1 MTNLELKQL
10 VNELIIKEK
19 WAEFL
24 KRFIDVL
31 RINIFLIDFQGKLLL
46 PPLREGENERYG
58 GKFLSIS
65 FGFDF
70 TSQESNLLEAFES
83 HGPYLEAKDP
93 FDFHAFAI
101 PVRVDKKIIAFMIVG
116 PVILNKGWQN
126 DDYINLA
133 SRLNINVNALIDAIH
148 EVRVVSFVTM
158 KAILDLLSEVVKN
171 IVELSFEQKKLHQV
185 RFNKDILP
193 KGITETAN
201 NLYKSIV
208 LDELLV
214 TILDVALN
222 LTQAECGSIMILDDK
237 KGDLAIKVSRGL
249 DQDKIKSTSLKI
261 GEGIAGVAAKENTS
275 FFISGL
281 EGDNRIRHLL
291 KRVDIK
297 QSLVLPLSYQNRVL
311 GVLNLHTKK
320 EENKIYE
327 NVNNLKNFSK
337 LISVAIKSI

>member
-1 MTNLELKQL
+1 M
-10 VNELIIKEK
+10 
-19 WAEFL
+19 
-24 KRFIDVL
+24 
-31 RINIFLIDFQGKLLL
+31 
-46 PPLREGENERYG
+46 
-58 GKFLSIS
+58 
-65 FGFDF
+65 
-70 TSQESNLLEAFES
+70 
-83 HGPYLEAKDP
+83 
-93 FDFHAFAI
+93 
-101 PVRVDKKIIAFMIVG
+101 
-116 PVILNKGWQN
+116 
-126 DDYINLA
+126 
-133 SRLNINVNALIDAIH
+133 
-148 EVRVVSFVTM
+148 
-158 KAILDLLSEVVKN
+158 
-171 IVELSFEQKKLHQV
+171 HQV